1 MVEDIEKVTLL
12 KNGLGIYGAKGANGV
27 ILIDTKRN
35 KSMATKIDLSIAG
48 NYQLLP
54 KFPDMMDASQYRN
67 YVSEML
73 KSTGTS
79 MNQFKFLQQD
89 PDYYYYN
96 TYHNETDW
104 TDYSYDEAFVQNYSL
119 NVQGGDEIAN
129 YNLSVGYAMGDAI
142 AQGNDY
148 SRFNLRL
155 NSDISLTD
163 KLNIRFDASY
173 SDVTRDL
180 RDDGAI
186 ADIDDNIRN
195 NISRNDIEFTCYLIG
210 C

>member
-1 MVEDIEKVTLL
+1 
-12 KNGLGIYGAKGANGV
+12 
-27 ILIDTKRN
+27 
-35 KSMATKIDLSIAG
+35 
-48 NYQLLP
+48 
-54 KFPDMMDASQYRN
+54 
-67 YVSEML
+67 
-73 KSTGTS
+73 

-186 ADIDDNIRN
+186 ADIDDNIIAVNPGSLAYPRQEDH
-195 NISRNDIEFTCYLIG
+195 IPTYAIMEVDRFDEVHFTIARVKG
-210 C
+210 N